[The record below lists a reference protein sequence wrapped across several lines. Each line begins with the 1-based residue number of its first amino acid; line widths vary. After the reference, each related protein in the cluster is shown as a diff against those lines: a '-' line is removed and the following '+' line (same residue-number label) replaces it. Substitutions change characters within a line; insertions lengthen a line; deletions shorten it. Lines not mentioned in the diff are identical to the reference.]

1 MQNVSNLILLFP
13 WTQFLLVYIKR
24 PWKTQEIMLQLSF
37 INTFSSCL
45 KSVPNGHFFYEW
57 LQALESQFVLFIH
70 SIYSENSSNS
80 LNCQILSKGRLLAAI
95 FWSAERTH
103 LMLWL
108 SMKRNCHLFI
118 CATVY
123 FYWICNDGM
132 LIFSSFEK
140 AKSNSIWIRHLSLLN
155 FDFYLKIKVN
165 WKTFHNFHQSTWA
178 T

>member
-24 PWKTQEIMLQLSF
+24 PWKTQEIMLHLSF

-57 LQALESQFVLFIH
+57 LQALESQFFLFIH

-108 SMKRNCHLFI
+108 STKRSSCDSIYTTFRLPWVHSIHCPSKNF
-118 CATVY
+118 
-123 FYWICNDGM
+123 F
-132 LIFSSFEK
+132 IFSQ
-140 AKSNSIWIRHLSLLN
+140 SI
-155 FDFYLKIKVN
+155 
-165 WKTFHNFHQSTWA
+165 
-178 T
+178 